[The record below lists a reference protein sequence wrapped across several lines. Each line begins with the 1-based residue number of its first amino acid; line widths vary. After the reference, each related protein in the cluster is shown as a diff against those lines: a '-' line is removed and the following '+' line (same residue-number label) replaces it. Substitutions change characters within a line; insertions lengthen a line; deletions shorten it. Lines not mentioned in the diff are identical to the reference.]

1 MWNWCVF
8 VLFSGDHIITLT
20 PDESGII
27 DLGLGEFQPMTGSG
41 QPEVTS
47 EFDLSFLVTD
57 DGGANTVRDGS
68 CSR

>member
-1 MWNWCVF
+1 M
-8 VLFSGDHIITLT
+8 FSGDNIITLT

-27 DLGLGEFQPMTGSG
+27 DLGLGEFQPIMTGSC